1 MKVLVSAYACDPSR
15 GGEFSNGWGY
25 AYNAVNGISVWSL
38 TTTEG
43 KESIDRYLKSHPIP
57 TLHMV
62 YVDIPAWIQV
72 IKERFTDYGVYFHYW
87 YFQKQAEKIAQRLE
101 KEIHFDV
108 VHHATY
114 SSLQLGSFLWRMDKP
129 MLFGPVGGG
138 QQAPQNFRKYF
149 YKWWSLERQRD
160 IMSKLSLRVI
170 GTPSRVLKKAGITLV
185 VNQET
190 FEMAQQNGAKKILYA
205 PCTLLPDAFGPSF
218 IQPRNNNGSFR
229 LLWVGR
235 LIARK
240 GLRVVLEALA
250 QVDKKIPF
258 TLTIIG
264 DGVQRDELPRWLEEL
279 DLVDRVTW
287 EGLQPLSRVHEA
299 YATHDVFIYCSLRE
313 SFASQIFESMSYALP
328 LIIFNLHGV
337 RTFVPDD
344 AAWKIEVSEP
354 EQTLND
360 IRHAVEYL
368 FHHPEKCS
376 ELGASAFQV
385 VKEFT
390 WSKRIKLINE
400 FYDQLANSS
409 AAVKSFTPRKSDS
422 SKLPV
427 NQEVH

>member
-1 MKVLVSAYACDPSR
+1 MKVLVSAYACDPFR

-25 AYNAVNGISVWSL
+25 AYNAVNGISVWCL

-43 KESIDRYLKSHPIP
+43 KESINRLLESSPIP
-57 TLHMV
+57 TLHIV
-62 YVDIPAWIQV
+62 YVEIPNWIRIV
-72 IKERFTDYGVYFHYW
+72 KEQFKDYGVYFHYW
-87 YFQKQAEKIAQRLE
+87 YFQKKAGRIAKRLE

-114 SSLQLGSFLWRMDKP
+114 SSLQLGSFLWRMDNP

-138 QQAPQNFRKYF
+138 QQAPKKFRKYF
-149 YKWWSLERQRD
+149 YKWWSLEKLRD
-160 IMSKLSLRVI
+160 LISTLLLRVI
-170 GTPSRVLKKAGITLV
+170 GSPARVLKKSGITLV

-190 FEMAQQNGAKKILYA
+190 YEMAHQYGAKKIMYA
-205 PCTLLPDAFGPSF
+205 PCTLLPDAFGPSI
-218 IQPRNNNGSFR
+218 IQSRNNRPSFR

-250 QVDKKIPF
+250 QVDKAIPF

-264 DGVQRDELPRWLEEL
+264 DGVLKDELPLWIEEL
-279 DLVDRVTW
+279 DLVNRVTC

-299 YATHDVFIYCSLRE
+299 YDTHDVFIYCSLRE
-313 SFASQIFESMSYALP
+313 SFASQIFESMSYGLP
-328 LIIFNLHGV
+328 LIVFNLHGV

-344 AAWKIEVSEP
+344 AAWKIEVNEP

-360 IRHAVEYL
+360 IRNAVECL
-368 FHHPEKCS
+368 FHHPERRL
-376 ELGASAFQV
+376 ELGANAFQV

-409 AAVKSFTPRKSDS
+409 ASGKSVTPNLSDS
-422 SKLPV
+422 PV
-427 NQEVH
+427 VTG